1 MRPETLSGVRSL
13 QTGATAL
20 VAAGALA
27 VPASAQVPGLVIDPD
42 SPSAKEYALP
52 FENERRQ
59 ADPAAAPGAG
69 VAPGV
74 RSSPAFGAG
83 VTAGRGDGAQQDGA
97 AATGGS
103 GDPGSP
109 GSGGAGGGGTR
120 SGGGAEAPAAQ
131 HPPDVAETIR
141 RATAA
146 PGAPDGGLGGTLT
159 IAGIAAAV
167 LLAGGAAGLALRRRG
182 A

>member
-1 MRPETLSGVRSL
+1 VRSL

-27 VPASAQVPGLVIDPD
+27 VPASAQVPGLTIDPD

-83 VTAGRGDGAQQDGA
+83 VTAGGRDGVEQNGA

-103 GDPGSP
+103 GDPGSA
-109 GSGGAGGGGTR
+109 GSGGAGGGGTG
-120 SGGGAEAPAAQ
+120 SGGGGAEAPASQ
-131 HPPDVAETIR
+131 RPPDVAETIR

-146 PGAPDGGLGGTLT
+146 PGAPDGGLGGTLS
-159 IAGIAAAV
+159 IVGIAAAV
-167 LLAGGAAGLALRRRG
+167 LLVGGAAGVALRRRG